1 MKISITKRF
10 CLLMALTLGTMLSA
24 SAQETEDS
32 IWIDSVALES
42 KIDIV
47 PEGKHKLKLQRW
59 GVCIEGSFLHNG
71 YTNYDV
77 VDWGIQGCYRFNTNF
92 SVGVGLLLMYAQ
104 EYSTYWQEGN
114 YSYHYA
120 KDLDEDSHFRK
131 QVDIVLSAS
140 YILPVLKR
148 SGIVLGGATTFCP
161 VPLESFD
168 VSRTPLY
175 SSNNSNPM
183 DAFLFR
189 ERNKEIKSK
198 SVYDAFQPGVFAE
211 TGIYHDLNEYGI
223 KYRLSITYG
232 IGLFDMFRGSRHT
245 KVFDQKLK
253 DYLPDER
260 PYHRVTLRLT
270 IFE

>member
-1 MKISITKRF
+1 MGITKNF
-10 CLLMALTLGTMLSA
+10 CLLAAFTLCGMVSA
-24 SAQETEDS
+24 SAQEMVDNIVTDS
-32 IWIDSVALES
+32 TALES
-42 KIDIV
+42 KIESV
-47 PEGKHKLKLQRW
+47 PEEKHKREFHRW
-59 GVCIEGSFLHNG
+59 GACIEGSYLHNG
-71 YTNYDV
+71 YIDYDV

-92 SVGVGLLLMYAQ
+92 SVGFGLLLMYAQ
-104 EYSTYWQEGN
+104 EYSTYWQDGN
-114 YSYHYA
+114 YSYRYA

-148 SGIVLGGATTFCP
+148 SGIMLGGATTFCP

-175 SSNNSNPM
+175 SSSNSNPM
-183 DAFLFR
+183 DEFLFKKN
-189 ERNKEIKSK
+189 NKEIKSK

-211 TGIYHDLNEYGI
+211 AGIYHDFNEYGM
-223 KYRLSITYG
+223 KYRLSLTYG

-253 DYLPDER
+253 DYLPEER
-260 PYHRVTLRLT
+260 PYNRVTLRLT